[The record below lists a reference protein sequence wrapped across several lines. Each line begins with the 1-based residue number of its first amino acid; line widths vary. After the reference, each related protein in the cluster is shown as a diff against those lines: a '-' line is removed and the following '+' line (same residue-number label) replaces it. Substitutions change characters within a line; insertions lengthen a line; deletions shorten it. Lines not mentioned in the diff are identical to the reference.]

1 MFAAERSGTAFI
13 AVVIG
18 ADTANARFEAA
29 ETMLNFGFANFVSK
43 RCLKAG
49 EVVVPEL
56 SVQDGTEKTVQLIAR
71 EEVRLLLPKSA
82 ERDLRQT
89 LETPDRLIAPIDDS
103 VALGRIVYQDAE
115 GTVLAEIPLYADR
128 SVEAFGWRDV
138 FSAIAAA
145 FLAGG

>member
-1 MFAAERSGTAFI
+1 MDFSFDRWDDYIDALSDELMEFGI
-13 AVVIG
+13 ADDGNINEYG
-18 ADTANARFEAA
+18 
-29 ETMLNFGFANFVSK
+29 VS
-43 RCLKAG
+43 
-49 EVVVPEL
+49 
-56 SVQDGTEKTVQLIAR
+56 I
-71 EEVRLLLPKSA
+71 
-82 ERDLRQT
+82 
-89 LETPDRLIAPIDDS
+89 DRLIAPIDDS